1 MKGDLR
7 VIVTGLIAQH
17 PLGGVTWDYL
27 QYPLGLRELGH
38 DVYYFED
45 SGAWPYA
52 LDGGFDGDD
61 FTVLDCGANVAYLAR
76 VMERFGLAGRWA
88 YRCPIDGGW
97 FGLSELK
104 RREVIESANL
114 LLNISST
121 VVRPAEYRA
130 IPRLALVDSDP
141 VFTQIKLA
149 RGQRDFRAVVDV
161 HDVHFSFGECLTD
174 RVPDTGHRWLP
185 TRQPIIL
192 DQWHTAS
199 PDRGVFTTV
208 MNWASYNPVTYSGKT
223 YGQKNVEFKRFLD
236 LPEMVKPTALEIAAR
251 GTRRRRL
258 PDTLLGH
265 LKHKGWQVV
274 DPGDVCADLDSYR
287 QYVQRSTGEWSV
299 AKNGYVEGRPG
310 WFSCRSACY
319 LAAGRPVVV
328 QDTGFGG
335 VLPTGLGL
343 LSFTNLSEAA
353 DGIRS
358 VISDY
363 QRHSRA
369 AHSIAGEYFDSRKV
383 LGRLVEEAMT
393 AVPFQLR
400 EVMR

>member
-1 MKGDLR
+1 MNGGLR

-45 SGAWPYA
+45 TGAWPYA
-52 LDGGFDGDD
+52 LDGGPDGDA
-61 FTVLDCGANVAYLAR
+61 FTVPDCGANVAYLAG
-76 VMERFGLAGRWA
+76 VMERFGLASRWA

-104 RREVIESANL
+104 RREVIESADL

-149 RGQRDFRAVVDV
+149 RGQRDFRAVVDA

-185 TRQPIIL
+185 TRQPIVL
-192 DQWHTAS
+192 DQWHTGS

-208 MNWASYNPVTYSGKT
+208 MNWASYNPVTYGGKT
-223 YGQKNVEFKRFLD
+223 YGQKDVEFKRFLD

-251 GTRRRRL
+251 TRRRQL
-258 PDTLLGH
+258 PDALLGH
-265 LKHKGWQVV
+265 LKYKGWQVV
-274 DPGDVCADLDSYR
+274 DPSDVCADLDSYR
-287 QYVQRSTGEWSV
+287 QYVQCSTGEWSV

-353 DGIRS
+353 DGIRR
-358 VISDY
+358 VMSDY
-363 QRHSRA
+363 QRQSRA

-383 LGRLVEEAMT
+383 LGRLVEDAMT
-393 AVPFQLR
+393 AVPSQLR
-400 EVMR
+400 EVIR